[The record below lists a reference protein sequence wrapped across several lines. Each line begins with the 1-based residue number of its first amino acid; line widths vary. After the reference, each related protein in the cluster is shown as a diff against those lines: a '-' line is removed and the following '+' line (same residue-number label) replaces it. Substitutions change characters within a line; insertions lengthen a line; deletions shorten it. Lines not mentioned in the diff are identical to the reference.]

1 MSIIRA
7 YTYLQQARK
16 DLPNTFDISYIPNV
30 CSPWYYMSEIRN
42 SNVEFPSVEV
52 DVSPCVQ
59 NVDESMKSVSSLD
72 IEPHRDLRTRL
83 FSRRLINDPLDADKT
98 VQAYV
103 KEFLGVMIA
112 DDDIDK
118 GMRA

>member
-7 YTYLQQARK
+7 YTYLRQVRK
-16 DLPNTFDISYIPNV
+16 DLPTTFDLVDIPNV
-30 CSPWYYMSEIRN
+30 CSPWYYISEVRSAN
-42 SNVEFPSVEV
+42 EEFPFIEV
-52 DVSPCVQ
+52 DVPPCVQ

-83 FSRRLINDPLDADKT
+83 FSRRLINDPRDADKT

>member
-52 DVSPCVQ
+52 DVPPCVQ
-59 NVDESMKSVSSLD
+59 NVDDTLKSVSYLD
-72 IEPHRDLRTRL
+72 IEPWRSLRTRF
-83 FSRRLINDPLDADKT
+83 FSTRLINDPRDAKKE
-98 VQAYV
+98 VKAYV
-103 KEFLGVMIA
+103 KEFLGVMTV